1 MRRAA
6 GFTIIELVM
15 VIVLLSIVSLISVR
29 FVSLSME
36 GAIDTANR
44 QRLGMAAG
52 VVSEQLS
59 RELRSAL
66 TNSIRVSG
74 DQRCIEF
81 IPILSGSRYTD
92 IPLNSAEPSFEAVSA
107 GPGQGATGHVAVYPY
122 AGDPYNPGSPG
133 VVTEGTT
140 TLPDSGGE
148 QSIAFGSGA
157 HQFKGAS
164 PTRRFFIVG
173 EPVAFRQVIGS
184 RFLYRYSGYGFQSSV
199 CDSLPISFSASGAT
213 REVVATPLMPDSL
226 RFDFVPPA
234 LQRNGVVT
242 FEFDLQSTDSE
253 ESIGV
258 SQEVQVRNVP

>member
-6 GFTIIELVM
+6 GFTLIELVM

-81 IPILSGSRYTD
+81 IPIRSGSRYTD
-92 IPLNSAEPSFEAVSA
+92 IPLKSEESDFTAVAA
-107 GPGQGATGHVAVYPY
+107 GPGQSATGHVAVYPY
-122 AGDPYNPGSPG
+122 GGDPYNPGSPG
-133 VVTEGTT
+133 VVTGGTT
-140 TLPDSGGE
+140 KLPESGGE
-148 QSIAFGSGA
+148 QPIAFGSGP
-157 HQFKGAS
+157 HRFEEAS
-164 PTRRFFIVG
+164 PSSRFFIVG
-173 EPVAFRQVIGS
+173 EPVAFRQEAGS

-199 CDSLPISFSASGAT
+199 CDSLPGTFSASGAT
-213 REVVATPLMPDSL
+213 REVVAAPLMPESL
-226 RFDFVPPA
+226 SFDFVPPT
-234 LQRNGVVT
+234 LQRNGVAT
-242 FEFDLQSTDSE
+242 FKFDLQSTDSN

>member
-6 GFTIIELVM
+6 GFTLIELVM

-81 IPILSGSRYTD
+81 IPVLTGSRYID
-92 IPLNSAEPSFEAVSA
+92 IPFKNPEPSFDAVAA
-107 GPGQGATGHVAVYPY
+107 GSGQDATGRVAVYPY
-122 AGDPYNPGSPG
+122 AGDPYDPGSPG
-133 VVTEGTT
+133 VVTEGIT

-148 QSIAFGSGA
+148 QSIAFGSGP
-157 HQFKGAS
+157 HQFEEAS

-173 EPVAFRQVIGS
+173 EPVAFRQEDGS

-199 CDSLPISFSASGAT
+199 CDSLPGTFSATGAT
-213 REVVATPLMPDSL
+213 REVVAAPLMPNSL
-226 RFDFVPPA
+226 SFDFVPPT
-234 LQRNGVVT
+234 LQRNGVAT
-242 FEFDLQSTDSE
+242 FKFDLQSTDSDE
-253 ESIGV
+253 RIGV